1 LTELIN
7 YQKAGNELYHKLHL
21 ASYPVA
27 IKYIKSKDEIPDNA
41 LQPSAFGRKM
51 ALCQAITQAR
61 RAGTTVAMTADDNF
75 CTPATAGHQWVDIS
89 LEDLLESQVRQGWH
103 KDLESEKRRFEASAK
118 LLATKDIGRMMGY
131 IGFVCY
137 PLHETYGT
145 PDSVIVFGDGV
156 QLTHIIQALSYE
168 HLHTPSSTFEGFGE
182 TCMKGGLI
190 PFVTEIPQ
198 VIIPGAGDRSFA
210 GISEHEMAVGMPANL
225 VFYTLENLFKTGG
238 MMNIGYPANS
248 LVPMDLDEN
257 LTPGFKFL
265 REKIDE
271 KKDNTSGDLD

>member
-238 MMNIGYPANS
+238 MMNIGYPATP
-248 LVPMDLDEN
+248 LMPMDLDED

-271 KKDNTSGDLD
+271 KK